1 MKRIITA
8 LVLLGGMSMGATA
21 QVGLGMGMT
30 PAKSKISI
38 QSGDVS
44 KLKGKTFKVEFTYD
58 NISVGKFASEDEYIA
73 KKKAEYNEKEPGRG
87 DKWAA
92 AWKADRANRFEPA
105 FIAKWNELGEASG
118 TKVSKDAGDDKL
130 IIKTTSMEPGFNV
143 GVAHEPANI
152 YATLTFQDAGGKT
165 LAVVQADKV
174 PGQTF
179 TGDFD
184 TGLRLSESYEKL
196 GKDVYKTIS
205 KKF

>member
-1 MKRIITA
+1 MKKIITA
-8 LVLLGGMSMGATA
+8 LVLMGSMSMAATA

-30 PAKSKISI
+30 PAKSKIAI
-38 QSGDVS
+38 QSGDPS
-44 KLKGKTFKVEFTYD
+44 QLKGKTFKVEFTYD

-73 KKKAEYNEKEPGRG
+73 KKKGEYNEKEPGRG
-87 DKWAA
+87 DKWAV

-105 FIAKWNELGEASG
+105 FITKWNEMGEGSG
-118 TKVSKDAGDDKL
+118 TKVSKDAGDCKL

-152 YATLTFQDAGGKT
+152 YATLTFQNASGKT

-174 PGQTF
+174 PGQTY

-196 GKDVYKTIS
+196 AKDVYKAVS